1 MEVDEKTRIQ
11 VREFM
16 YKLFTSNS
24 SYYSPAEEVAHHLG
38 MPVETIADVLE
49 DLFSKEHSLI
59 KMPGGYR
66 LADYMYYE
74 MAEKK
79 KRR

>member
-38 MPVETIADVLE
+38 MPVETITDVLE
-49 DLFSKEHSLI
+49 DLFSKEHSL
-59 KMPGGYR
+59 KEEEPVTR
-66 LADYMYYE
+66 SKELE
-74 MAEKK
+74 PCLLKL
-79 KRR
+79 